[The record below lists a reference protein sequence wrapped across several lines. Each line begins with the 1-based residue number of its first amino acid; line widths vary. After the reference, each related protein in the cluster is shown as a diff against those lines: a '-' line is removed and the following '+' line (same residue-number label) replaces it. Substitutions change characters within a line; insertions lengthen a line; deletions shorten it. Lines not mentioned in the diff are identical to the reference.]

1 MVHLR
6 KNGIDLWF
14 SDVNPSHVSN
24 QKPMVGIHL
33 VHIQS
38 QHLSK
43 IFEIWFLSFPQQLLR
58 HTKFCFL
65 NENSLGS
72 KSSHWTISHFHRRC
86 RRYMY
91 SFDMEFLLY
100 NLLHPSSFALN
111 NFKILDQNWPTSII
125 SITSLDRKLTTW
137 CPMPLGENQI
147 SRRIFIKTRSNLQIE
162 IKNVGRIVVQ

>member
-1 MVHLR
+1 
-6 KNGIDLWF
+6 
-14 SDVNPSHVSN
+14 
-24 QKPMVGIHL
+24 
-33 VHIQS
+33 
-38 QHLSK
+38 
-43 IFEIWFLSFPQQLLR
+43 
-58 HTKFCFL
+58 
-65 NENSLGS
+65 
-72 KSSHWTISHFHRRC
+72 
-86 RRYMY
+86 
-91 SFDMEFLLY
+91 MEFLLY